1 MKENI
6 SNVEYASLMYDFYG
20 NLLDENKREIM
31 DLYHEDNLS
40 LTEIAEELGLSRQ
53 GVHYALKK
61 AESSLEKYEAA
72 LGLVAEWKANNA
84 LISEADNLLE
94 SMSSVDDAEEL
105 RGALSKMNEFMH
117 KALGLQETFRNLRG
131 KGVVSEKDIDAA
143 MREVKLA
150 LLEADVNF
158 KVVKQFVATIK
169 EKAMGADVLKSL
181 TPGQQVLKIV
191 KEELVDMM
199 GGANS
204 KLTYS
209 PSGFT
214 VYMMVGLQG
223 TGKTTTC
230 GKLAAWLKQNG
241 KKPMLCACDVYRPA
255 AIDQLEVVGKAV
267 NTPVFTMRE
276 SNEPLVIAKAALEE
290 AQRKGCNVLIV
301 DTAGRLQIDEA
312 LMDELV
318 QLKKGI
324 RPHEILLAVDALTG
338 QDAVNIAEGFNEKLG
353 IDGIIMTKMDGDS
366 RGGAALST
374 KMVTGKPIKFMGTG
388 EKYNALEPFHPD
400 RIASRILGMGDVMS
414 LIEQAENAYTEEE
427 AARMEAKFRKNQ
439 FDLNDFLEQMGQI
452 SKMGGIAKLIDM
464 IPGISAADKKQI
476 DFEKGKKDLDRM
488 KAIIQSMTNAE
499 RENPNILNASRRKR
513 IAAGSGQTVQS
524 INQLIKQF
532 DEMKSMMKKFNN
544 PAALKK
550 NKLFRGLMG

>member
-1 MKENI
+1 MAFE
-6 SNVEYASLMYDFYG
+6 
-20 NLLDENKREIM
+20 
-31 DLYHEDNLS
+31 
-40 LTEIAEELGLSRQ
+40 GLS
-53 GVHYALKK
+53 
-61 AESSLEKYEAA
+61 EK
-72 LGLVAEWKANNA
+72 
-84 LISEADNLLE
+84 
-94 SMSSVDDAEEL
+94 
-105 RGALSKMNEFMH
+105 
-117 KALGLQETFRNLRG
+117 LQETFRNLRG

-267 NTPVFTMRE
+267 NTPVFTVRE

>member
-1 MKENI
+1 MAFE
-6 SNVEYASLMYDFYG
+6 
-20 NLLDENKREIM
+20 
-31 DLYHEDNLS
+31 
-40 LTEIAEELGLSRQ
+40 GLS
-53 GVHYALKK
+53 
-61 AESSLEKYEAA
+61 EK
-72 LGLVAEWKANNA
+72 
-84 LISEADNLLE
+84 
-94 SMSSVDDAEEL
+94 
-105 RGALSKMNEFMH
+105 
-117 KALGLQETFRNLRG
+117 LQETFRNLRG

-158 KVVKQFVATIK
+158 KVVKQFIATIK

-267 NTPVFTMRE
+267 NTPVYTMRE

-414 LIEQAENAYTEEE
+414 LIEQAESAYTEEE

>member
-1 MKENI
+1 MAFE
-6 SNVEYASLMYDFYG
+6 
-20 NLLDENKREIM
+20 
-31 DLYHEDNLS
+31 S
-40 LTEIAEELGLSRQ
+40 LTE
-53 GVHYALKK
+53 K
-61 AESSLEKYEAA
+61 
-72 LGLVAEWKANNA
+72 
-84 LISEADNLLE
+84 
-94 SMSSVDDAEEL
+94 
-105 RGALSKMNEFMH
+105 
-117 KALGLQETFRNLRG
+117 LQRVFRDLRG
-131 KGVVSEKDIDAA
+131 KGKLSEEDTKAA
-143 MREVKLA
+143 LKEVRMA

-204 KLTYS
+204 KLTFS

>member
-1 MKENI
+1 MAFE
-6 SNVEYASLMYDFYG
+6 
-20 NLLDENKREIM
+20 
-31 DLYHEDNLS
+31 
-40 LTEIAEELGLSRQ
+40 GLS
-53 GVHYALKK
+53 
-61 AESSLEKYEAA
+61 EK
-72 LGLVAEWKANNA
+72 
-84 LISEADNLLE
+84 
-94 SMSSVDDAEEL
+94 
-105 RGALSKMNEFMH
+105 
-117 KALGLQETFRNLRG
+117 LQETFRNLRG

-204 KLTYS
+204 KLTFS

-312 LMDELV
+312 LMEELV
-318 QLKKGI
+318 QLKKGV

-452 SKMGGIAKLIDM
+452 NKMGGIAKLIDM

-513 IAAGSGQTVQS
+513 LAAGSGETVQR
-524 INQLIKQF
+524 IQPLIKQF
-532 DEMKSMMKKFNN
+532 DEMKAMMKKFNN